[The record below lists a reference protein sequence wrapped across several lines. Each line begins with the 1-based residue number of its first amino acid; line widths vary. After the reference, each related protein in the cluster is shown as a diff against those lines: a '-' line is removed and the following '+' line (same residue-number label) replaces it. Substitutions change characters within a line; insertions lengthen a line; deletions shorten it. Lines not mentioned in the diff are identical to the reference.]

1 MHPEQ
6 NLDSAAAVHTAAK
19 AANASPD
26 ITTTAT
32 QAPATHTAATSSEEQ
47 NPAAA
52 ASAASAAEHDAG
64 AAAEAEYAADATAD
78 AADAATDDDDLEA
91 KLAQLRGG
99 ATASFSGEPHFGFV
113 AIVGRPNVG
122 KSTLM
127 NHLIGQ
133 KISITS
139 RKPQTTRNRVLGI
152 DTDGAYQTVYV
163 DTPGLHKAEKHAI
176 NRLMNRAA
184 ESSLGDVELIL
195 WVVDA
200 TSWTDDDDMVGAKL
214 KNVEAPVVL
223 VINKVDKIADKDK
236 LLPLIAKLKD
246 QLEFK
251 DIVPVSALKASNL
264 KVLKQMIR
272 DSLPVAEHC
281 YAEDCVTDRSMRFMA
296 AEIIREK
303 LMRQM
308 GDELPYAATVEI
320 ESYKPDD
327 KGTIHIHAA
336 ILVER
341 DGQKKMVI
349 GSKGSRIKLI
359 GTEARRDIERLIE
372 AKVFLSLFVK
382 VKAGW
387 ADDERALKS
396 LGYADFE

>member
-1 MHPEQ
+1 MQDKLTENTVETENVESTEVKPT
-6 NLDSAAAVHTAAK
+6 AV
-19 AANASPD
+19 
-26 ITTTAT
+26 
-32 QAPATHTAATSSEEQ
+32 
-47 NPAAA
+47 
-52 ASAASAAEHDAG
+52 
-64 AAAEAEYAADATAD
+64 AAEAQETSEPIEAIEAEATETEAEAETEDTAAEGE
-78 AADAATDDDDLEA
+78 LEA
-91 KLAQLRGG
+91 TVSEEEALAG
-99 ATASFSGEPHFGFV
+99 AGSESLKDHHHHKAKKGPQGPKHFGFV

-152 DTDGAYQTVYV
+152 DTDGLYQTVYV
-163 DTPGLHKAEKHAI
+163 DTPGLHRIEKRAI

-184 ESSLGDVELIL
+184 ESSLGDVELIM

-200 TSWTDDDDMVGAKL
+200 TSWTEDDEMVCAKL
-214 KNVEAPVVL
+214 KNATAPVVL
-223 VINKVDKIADKDK
+223 VINKVDKLDDKDK
-236 LLPLIAKLKD
+236 VLPLIAKLKD

-251 DIVPVSALKASNL
+251 EIVPVSALRAKNL
-264 KVLKQMIR
+264 GVLKRLIKEH
-272 DSLPVAEHC
+272 LPVGEHC
-281 YAEDCVTDRSMRFMA
+281 YSEDSVTDRSLRFMC

-308 GDELPYAATVEI
+308 GDELPYAASVEI
-320 ESYKPDD
+320 EEYREDEK
-327 KGTIHIHAA
+327 HITHISAA

-341 DGQKKMVI
+341 QGQKKMVI
-349 GSKGSRIKLI
+349 GAGGSRIKLI
-359 GTEARRDIERLIE
+359 GTEARHDIEKLIE
-372 AKVFLSLFVK
+372 GKVFLSLFVK

-396 LGYADFE
+396 LGYADFEQR

>member
-6 NLDSAAAVHTAAK
+6 NLDSAAAVHTAAQ
-19 AANASPD
+19 AANASPETTD
-26 ITTTAT
+26 NTTAT
-32 QAPATHTAATSSEEQ
+32 QAPATS
-47 NPAAA
+47 AAA
-52 ASAASAAEHDAG
+52 ASAEQQHDAAENAAPAAEHDA
-64 AAAEAEYAADATAD
+64 ATEAEYEAAAAADDADAT
-78 AADAATDDDDLEA
+78 TDDDLEA

-200 TSWTDDDDMVGAKL
+200 TSWTDDDDMVGTKL

-281 YAEDCVTDRSMRFMA
+281 YAEDSVTDRSMRFMA

>member
-1 MHPEQ
+1 MQDKLTENTVETEKVESTEVKP
-6 NLDSAAAVHTAAK
+6 AAV
-19 AANASPD
+19 
-26 ITTTAT
+26 
-32 QAPATHTAATSSEEQ
+32 
-47 NPAAA
+47 
-52 ASAASAAEHDAG
+52 AAEPQETSEPIEAIE
-64 AAAEAEYAADATAD
+64 AEATETEAEAETEDTAAEGE
-78 AADAATDDDDLEA
+78 LE
-91 KLAQLRGG
+91 
-99 ATASFSGEPHFGFV
+99 ATASEDEPKEEALAGAGSESLKDHHHHKAKKGPQGPKHFGFV

-152 DTDGAYQTVYV
+152 DTDGLYQTVYV
-163 DTPGLHKAEKHAI
+163 DTPGLHRIEKRAI

-184 ESSLGDVELIL
+184 ESSLGDVELIM

-200 TSWTDDDDMVGAKL
+200 TSWTEDDEMVCAKL
-214 KNVEAPVVL
+214 KNATAPVVL
-223 VINKVDKIADKDK
+223 VINKVDKLDDKDK
-236 LLPLIAKLKD
+236 VLPLIAKLKD

-251 DIVPVSALKASNL
+251 EIVPVSALRAKNL
-264 KVLKQMIR
+264 GVLKRLIKEH
-272 DSLPVAEHC
+272 LPVGEHC
-281 YAEDCVTDRSMRFMA
+281 YSEDSVTDRSLRFMC

-308 GDELPYAATVEI
+308 GDELPYAASVEI
-320 ESYKPDD
+320 EEYREDEK
-327 KGTIHIHAA
+327 HITHISAA

-341 DGQKKMVI
+341 QGQKKMVI
-349 GSKGSRIKLI
+349 GAGGSRIKLI
-359 GTEARRDIERLIE
+359 GTEARHDIEKLIE
-372 AKVFLSLFVK
+372 GKVFLSLFVK

-396 LGYADFE
+396 LGYADFEQR

>member
-6 NLDSAAAVHTAAK
+6 NLDSAAAVHTAAQ

-26 ITTTAT
+26 TTNTTTAT
-32 QAPATHTAATSSEEQ
+32 QDSSTLAASASAEQ
-47 NPAAA
+47 HPAAA
-52 ASAASAAEHDAG
+52 ANAAPAAEHDA
-64 AAAEAEYAADATAD
+64 ATEAEYEAAAAANAADV
-78 AADAATDDDDLEA
+78 ATDDDDLEA

-281 YAEDCVTDRSMRFMA
+281 YAEDSVTDRSMRFMA

-349 GSKGSRIKLI
+349 GAKGSRIKLI